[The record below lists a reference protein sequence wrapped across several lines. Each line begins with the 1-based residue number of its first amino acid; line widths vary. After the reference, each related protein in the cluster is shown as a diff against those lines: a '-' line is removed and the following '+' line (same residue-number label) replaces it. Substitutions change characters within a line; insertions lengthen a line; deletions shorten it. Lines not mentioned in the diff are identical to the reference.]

1 MKPNHPEDP
10 NQDGPGP
17 GDWPEDLEKALSAF
31 AAREPSSDWVQSLE
45 RSILAQTEDRSL
57 RPTTIRRVTP
67 GRVLALLGGIAA
79 LLVLAWGLWSHW
91 GPGLGVAPPG
101 DDHGPG
107 PQAVLEKPKWVEILE
122 PPASELIAWE
132 DLEARIRQTEALIAR
147 RRVQNELER
156 MLAQF
161 PTPTTR

>member
-1 MKPNHPEDP
+1 MNPNHPEDP
-10 NQDGPGP
+10 NKDGPGS
-17 GDWPEDLEKALSAF
+17 GDWPDDLEKALNAF
-31 AAREPSSDWVQSLE
+31 AAREPAPQWLNAVE
-45 RSILAQTEDRSL
+45 RSIFAQTEDRSL
-57 RPTTIRRVTP
+57 RPTTITRVTP

-79 LLVLAWGLWSHW
+79 VLVLAWGLWSHW

-101 DDHGPG
+101 DDQGPG
-107 PQAVLEKPKWVEILE
+107 PQAAMEKPKWVEVLE

-147 RRVQNELER
+147 RRVQDELEG

-161 PTPTTR
+161 PIQNTR